1 MSMPKRVVQEIP
13 ILYRPNMQVITTKEK
28 VCAYARVSTEND
40 EQEDSFENQCK
51 HFTDLIN
58 SRSDWEF
65 AGIYA
70 DQGITGTNANSRKEF
85 MRMIEDCRAGKI
97 DRILVKSIS
106 RFARN
111 TVDSLMYIRELKE
124 LGISVFFESEQI
136 DTLTPGGEVLIA
148 ILAAIAEQESR
159 NMSTNIKWAF
169 QKRFKEGEVI
179 INFKNSLG
187 YTREKINGK
196 YVGDYKVVEEEAEI
210 VRRIF
215 REFIGGASC
224 AAIAKQLSA
233 EGIKTARG
241 KTNWGTAT
249 VQNILKNEKYTG
261 NAILGKT
268 FKPDVLSK
276 SRLKNEGQAPS
287 YFVKNSHPAIISQ
300 EVFDMAQAELIRR
313 KSLRS
318 NTKTGEGKY
327 SSLYVLSGL
336 LVCSECASNF
346 RRYGRKLASGKK
358 VATWVCISHQKD
370 IKSCK
375 MLPLKE
381 TDIYD
386 AYRRV
391 IERLSGDLNELT
403 QTVKANIE
411 SELTENLSQNLSE
424 GEEQISKMQGE
435 ILELFK
441 RKRDGII
448 SSQEYDIQYKKLSEK
463 LIELQ
468 NRQAKLQEE
477 SFAAQLTRQRL
488 KDIAELLSDNKV
500 EITDE
505 SVMKSLLENIKVI
518 SKHEIEFQFKCGINE
533 IEKI

>member
-1 MSMPKRVVQEIP
+1 
-13 ILYRPNMQVITTKEK
+13 
-28 VCAYARVSTEND
+28 
-40 EQEDSFENQCK
+40 
-51 HFTDLIN
+51 
-58 SRSDWEF
+58 
-65 AGIYA
+65 
-70 DQGITGTNANSRKEF
+70 
-85 MRMIEDCRAGKI
+85 
-97 DRILVKSIS
+97 
-106 RFARN
+106 
-111 TVDSLMYIRELKE
+111 
-124 LGISVFFESEQI
+124 
-136 DTLTPGGEVLIA
+136 
-148 ILAAIAEQESR
+148 
-159 NMSTNIKWAF
+159 MSTNIKWAF

-187 YTREKINGK
+187 YTRDKINGK
-196 YVGDYKVVEEEAEI
+196 YVGGYKIVEEEAEI

-224 AAIAKQLSA
+224 ATIAQQLIE
-233 EGIKTARG
+233 EGVKTAQD

-249 VQNILKNEKYTG
+249 VQNILRNEKYTG

-276 SRLKNEGQAPS
+276 SRIKNEGQAPS

-300 EVFDMAQAELIRR
+300 EVFDLAQAELIRR
-313 KSLRS
+313 KSLQS

-336 LVCSECASNF
+336 LICSECGSKF
-346 RRYGRKLASGKK
+346 RRYGRKLANGTKI
-358 VATWVCISHQKD
+358 ATWVCINHQKD
-370 IKSCK
+370 INKCK

-391 IERLSGDLNELT
+391 VVQLSGELSKVT
-403 QTVKANIE
+403 QMVKDNIE
-411 SELTENLSQNLSE
+411 SELSTNISQSISE
-424 GEEQISKMQGE
+424 GEEKIAKMQEE

-448 SSQEYDIQYKKLSEK
+448 SPYEYDIQYKKLSEK

-468 NRQAKLQEE
+468 AQQSKLQEE
-477 SFAAQLTRQRL
+477 NFASQLKMQRL
-488 KDIAELLSDNKV
+488 KGITELLADNKV

-505 SVMKSLLENIKVI
+505 TVMKNLLENIKVI
-518 SKHEIEFQFKCGINE
+518 NKHEIEFQFKCGIKALE
-533 IEKI
+533 RI

>member
-1 MSMPKRVVQEIP
+1 
-13 ILYRPNMQVITTKEK
+13 
-28 VCAYARVSTEND
+28 
-40 EQEDSFENQCK
+40 
-51 HFTDLIN
+51 
-58 SRSDWEF
+58 
-65 AGIYA
+65 
-70 DQGITGTNANSRKEF
+70 
-85 MRMIEDCRAGKI
+85 
-97 DRILVKSIS
+97 
-106 RFARN
+106 
-111 TVDSLMYIRELKE
+111 MYIKELKE
-124 LGISVFFESEQI
+124 LGISIFFQSEQI

-148 ILAAIAEQESR
+148 ILSAIAEQESR

-179 INFKNSLG
+179 ISFKNSLG
-187 YTREKINGK
+187 YTRDKINGK
-196 YVGDYKVVEEEAEI
+196 YVGDYKIIEAEAEI

-276 SRLKNEGQAPS
+276 NRIKNEGQAPS

-300 EVFDMAQAELIRR
+300 EIFDLAQAEFTRR

-336 LVCSECASNF
+336 LVCSECGSKF

-370 IKSCK
+370 ITSCK

-386 AYRRV
+386 AYRRAV
-391 IERLSGDLNELT
+391 ERLSGDLSALT
-403 QTVKANIE
+403 QTVKGNIE
-411 SELTENLSQNLSE
+411 TELNNNLTQSVSDCE
-424 GEEQISKMQGE
+424 KEIAVMQQKV
-435 ILELFK
+435 LDLFK
-441 RKRDGII
+441 SKRDGII
-448 SSQEYDIQYKKLSEK
+448 SSQEYDTQHKKLSEK
-463 LIELQ
+463 IIEFQ
-468 NRQAKLQEE
+468 KQQTKLQEKN
-477 SFAAQLTRQRL
+477 FAAQLKRQRL
-488 KDIAELLSDNKV
+488 KNITELLADNKV

-505 SVMKSLLENIKVI
+505 TVMRSLLENIKVVG
-518 SKHEIEFQFKCGINE
+518 KHEIEIQFKCGIKVME
-533 IEKI
+533 SI